1 MQEQTIRIGLIGF
14 GQVGSLLAS
23 VMRGNGAEVTA
34 YDLARDKVTV
44 PFLEPE
50 ELVARAD
57 WILSTVTTQA
67 ALEVAGRWAPLLRE
81 GQVYLDLNSTSPRV
95 KREIA
100 ERIGQSR
107 AAFAEGVILGAVG
120 AEGERVRILTGGP
133 EGRRAAEVLRRYG
146 LNASFFSEQ
155 TGQASCFKML
165 RSVFSKGVEALLIE
179 MLTAARRAG
188 IAAEVF
194 RDLSEFMTAH
204 PFDRVAAN
212 WITSHPK
219 ACERRYYELRQVKE
233 TLRDLGLTPIM
244 TLAAEALFDRSRTL
258 LAATPDASPSWEDAI
273 ARVEARLN
281 GRRK

>member
-1 MQEQTIRIGLIGF
+1 MQPQKITIGIIGF
-14 GQVGSLLAS
+14 GQVGSLFAS
-23 VMRGNGAEVTA
+23 VMLRHGADVAA
-34 YDLARDKVTV
+34 YDVAREKVTV
-44 PFLEPE
+44 PLLEPE
-50 ELVARAD
+50 ELAARSD
-57 WILSTVTTQA
+57 WILSVVTTQA
-67 ALEVAGRWAPLLRE
+67 ALEVAGRWMPLLRE

-133 EGRRAAEVLRRYG
+133 EGRRAAELLRRYG

-165 RSVFSKGVEALLIE
+165 RSVFSKGAEALLIE

-194 RDLSEFMTAH
+194 RDLSDFMTAN
-204 PFDRVAAN
+204 PFERVAAN
-212 WITSHPK
+212 WITSHLP
-219 ACERRYYELRQVKE
+219 ACERRYHELRQVTE

-244 TLAAEALFDRSRTL
+244 SLAAEALFDRSRAM
-258 LAATPDASPSWEDAI
+258 LAPAPNAAASWEDAI
-273 ARVEARLN
+273 ESLEKRLD
-281 GRRK
+281 GSRD